1 MELGL
6 NLFWLLLIMAS
17 LVWRLK
23 SRWPRHQSKTSRH
36 SLVAMGCALTILF
49 PVISLTDNLHGEQ
62 AVLED
67 SSSRVLK
74 KCSAIGISSNQTKL
88 LTSPACLAAPLCF
101 SSCRPCVGRATSAV
115 LTLLRPVVAC
125 VSDGRG
131 PPRA

>member
-17 LVWRLK
+17 LVWRQK
-23 SRWPRHQSKTSRH
+23 SRRTRHQSKASRR
-36 SLVAMGCALTILF
+36 SFVAIGCALVVLF

-74 KCSAIGISSNQTKL
+74 KCSAIGISSHQTKL
-88 LTSPACLAAPLCF
+88 STSPACLAVPLCF
-101 SSCRPCVGRATSAV
+101 SCCRPCVGRATSAV
-115 LTLLRPVVAC
+115 LILHRPAVAC

-131 PPRA
+131 PPAA